1 MAENGK
7 ERQFDVQGM
16 SLEVG
21 RSRFMEPVGGVR
33 CANRINN
40 MIDF

>member
-7 ERQFDVQGM
+7 KRQFDVQDM

-21 RSRFMEPVGGVR
+21 RNRFMEAVGGVR
-33 CANRINN
+33 CANRIKN